1 MGEDWSEN
9 RARIKENYNM
19 KKVGLDCQMIWLIPF
34 HLIIYNAN
42 SKSTT

>member
-9 RARIKENYNM
+9 RARIKENYPT
-19 KKVGLDCQMIWLIPF
+19 KKVGLGCQMIQLFPS

-42 SKSTT
+42 SKYLF